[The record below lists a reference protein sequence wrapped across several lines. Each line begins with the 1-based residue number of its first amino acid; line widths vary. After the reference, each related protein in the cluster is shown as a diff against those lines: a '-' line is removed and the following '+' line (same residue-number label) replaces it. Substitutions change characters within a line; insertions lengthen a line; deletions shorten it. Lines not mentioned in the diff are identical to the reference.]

1 MNGRA
6 AAKPRGL
13 HGSRRVWA
21 VGVLAA
27 TSRIVRQ
34 AARGEWDG
42 VSCTVQQRRRLLER
56 LAGGIPELR
65 DAAGGEATSGRS
77 NCTELSC
84 IEALQQA
91 VAESDA
97 LIAMLN
103 KVGTANARGALH
115 V

>member
-1 MNGRA
+1 MSRHA
-6 AAKPRGL
+6 AAGPRGL

-27 TSRIVRQ
+27 TSCIVRQ
-34 AARGEWDG
+34 AARGEWDE
-42 VSCTVQQRRRLLER
+42 VTFTLHQRRRLLER
-56 LAGGIPELR
+56 LAGGIPEMR
-65 DAAGGEATSGRS
+65 AAARGQWKSARS
-77 NCTELSC
+77 DCTELSC
-84 IEALQQA
+84 IEALRQA

-103 KVGTANARGALH
+103 EVEPANARGALH